1 MLLAVRAKASTRRRA
16 SPSASGAGSVSA
28 SRVSPSSSR
37 FTRRSMA
44 ARYCGGPA
52 ERRLSSVDADPG
64 EEGLL
69 LLLELVEVD
78 GAVLVLL
85 VDGLHEA
92 DEVAGRQV
100 ALAGDDGRGA
110 GVLGGGGL

>member
-16 SPSASGAGSVSA
+16 SPSASGAGSVSS

-44 ARYCGGPA
+44 ARYCGGAA
-52 ERRLSSVDADPG
+52 ERGRQQGSVDADPG

-100 ALAGDDGRGA
+100 ALAGDD
-110 GVLGGGGL
+110 